1 MEVYQEVYV
10 KGMQN
15 SVNEVGELK
24 ALFNDGVVEVLTTEF
39 GKKQTPAND
48 LFKSSGLHAGE
59 IAVLRAADSLGGTAV
74 IDDKR
79 ARTVGEA
86 IGLDL
91 SGTVAI
97 IIEFVRLKLISK
109 PEAKESIDKMVN
121 EGWYCSAKDYVQMIR
136 SIDSVRVS

>member
-1 MEVYQEVYV
+1 VQSEP
-10 KGMQN
+10 
-15 SVNEVGELK
+15 GELK
-24 ALFNDGVVEVLTTEF
+24 VLFSDGVVEVLTTEF
-39 GKKQTPAND
+39 GKKQAPAND
-48 LFKSSGLHAGE
+48 LFKSSGLHPGE

-91 SGTVAI
+91 SGTVTI

-109 PEAKESIDKMVN
+109 SEAKEGIDKMVN
-121 EGWYCSAKDYVQMIR
+121 EGWYCGAKDYVQMIR
-136 SIDSVRVS
+136 AINSL